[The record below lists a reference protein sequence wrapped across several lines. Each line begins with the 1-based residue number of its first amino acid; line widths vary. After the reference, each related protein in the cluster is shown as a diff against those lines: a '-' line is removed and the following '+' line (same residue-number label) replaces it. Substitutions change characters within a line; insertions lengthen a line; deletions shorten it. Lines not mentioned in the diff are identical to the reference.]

1 MQVIKGIAYGLVWR
15 SVRDKFSQA
24 ESALAKEKIP
34 RKSFCRLDT
43 ESGKSLGVGSERVP
57 KEGCR
62 SAAAI
67 ISLSKVAATSKNAA
81 FLTEVEEGLF
91 SLVCVSN
98 GLPNPGYDFIGPK
111 DGAISLLE
119 DFYTVASIN
128 GSVSFFADTGERF
141 QGSMSFSF
149 TDMVKEAE
157 AQDSKK
163 AIAGQVKNSVGDIA
177 KIGVVGV
184 VFVACLLGYF
194 GYSSYKEYKQ
204 QQVLA
209 EAARIQA
216 EQAAQRRNPEVQY
229 KMALERFLSEASAG
243 LNVNMLWSQ
252 LAYEPNDFKTWR
264 RTEILCDTAACQETW
279 EPKSKAFVNWSDWNS
294 YERRKELLFNELKVK
309 TSRDPAHVQKPP
321 FEQAETFFGNQSS
334 FIQWVDTLESVKKGT
349 LKVDKPKE
357 VTGVP
362 VVQGKPSYT
371 LRGFE
376 YKGPLW
382 AATIPVNSA
391 GFVVTEAKFSTPNLS
406 GTNLDADQIGSFE
419 IKGTFYEKH
428 FAN

>member
-67 ISLSKVAATSKNAA
+67 ISLSKIASTAKNAA

-111 DGAISLLE
+111 DAAIALLE

-141 QGSMSFSF
+141 QGSMAFSF
-149 TDMVKEAE
+149 ADMAKDAE
-157 AQDSKK
+157 AQDTKK
-163 AIAGQVKNSVGDIA
+163 SIAAEVKNSIGDIA
-177 KIGVVGV
+177 KLGAVAVFLLIG
-184 VFVACLLGYF
+184 LIGYF
-194 GYSSYKEYKQ
+194 AHSFYKDYQ
-204 QQVLA
+204 QQQLIA
-209 EAARIQA
+209 EAARLQA
-216 EQAAQRRNPEVQY
+216 EQAAQRNNPEVQY
-229 KMALERFLSEASAG
+229 KIALERFLSEAVAG

-264 RTEILCDTAACQETW
+264 RTEIFCDMTTCLETW
-279 EPKSKAFVNWSDWNS
+279 EPKSKAFVNWSDWND
-294 YERRKELLFNELKVK
+294 YGKQKELLFNDLKVK
-309 TSRDPAHVQKPP
+309 TARNPAHVPKPP
-321 FEQAETFFGNQSS
+321 FELAESFFGNQAS

-349 LKVDKPKE
+349 LKVEKPKE

-362 VVQGKPSYT
+362 AVQGKPSYT

-391 GFVVTEAKFSTPNLS
+391 GFVVTEAKFLTPNLS
-406 GTNLDADQIGSFE
+406 GSSLDADQIGSFE